1 MLSRHRDFSHVEE
14 KFSTT
19 FFKDIKLLETLRYL
33 SLQEISVVTC
43 DNQECNIFYFL
54 DPL

>member
-1 MLSRHRDFSHVEE
+1 MLSPHRDFSHVEE

-19 FFKDIKLLETLRYL
+19 FFKYIKLLETLRYL
-33 SLQEISVVTC
+33 SLQEISAVTC